1 MGTKYSIASLF
12 PQPEL
17 LGFGQMRLERYRE
30 PFAAERS
37 SLPEAEQKQL
47 ERVEATCPPD
57 FPADLLKYEAVDL
70 VHEPTGRVF
79 FEMYTYPYDDGSV
92 FLQGT
97 TEEPAAISQGGFDFN
112 APVTCQE
119 DAELVYRFFAD
130 LNNALAMSTFEL
142 RYAPKARLPNVLY
155 ELKVRGFDLRQVE
168 SRSPSFN
175 DYLRQL
181 KTQGL
186 GDDLDELQ
194 ALLARR
200 R

>member
-47 ERVEATCPPD
+47 ARVEATCPPD
-57 FPADLLKYEAVDL
+57 FPADLLEYEAVDL
-70 VHEPTGRVF
+70 VHEPTGKVF

-92 FLQGT
+92 FLPGT
-97 TEEPAAISQGGFDFN
+97 TEEPASISQGGLDFN
-112 APVTCQE
+112 APLTGLE
-119 DAELVYRFFAD
+119 DAELLYRFFAD

-155 ELKVRGFDLRQVE
+155 ELKARGFDLLQVE
-168 SRSPSFN
+168 SRSPAFN
-175 DYLRQL
+175 AYLKQL
-181 KTQGL
+181 KAQGL

-194 ALLARR
+194 AFLASRR
-200 R
+200 